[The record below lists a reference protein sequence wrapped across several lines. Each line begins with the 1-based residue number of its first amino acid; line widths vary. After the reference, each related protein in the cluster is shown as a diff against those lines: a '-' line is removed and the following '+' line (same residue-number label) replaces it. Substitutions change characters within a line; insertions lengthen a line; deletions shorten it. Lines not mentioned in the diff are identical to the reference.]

1 MGSLEPIKQSLA
13 RLATDEVRVNV
24 IHSALGGITETDV
37 SLAQASGAMICG
49 FNAVADQAARI
60 AADRADVDIRYYDVI
75 YHLIDDMKLA
85 LEGKLKPD
93 EVEEVIG
100 HVEIRAV
107 FRSSKFG
114 NIAGCYVQDGIVRRG
129 ANLRLSRD
137 GRVVYTGSIA
147 SLRREKD
154 DAKEVK
160 AGFECGLTLKDFND
174 IKEGDQ
180 LEIFAVKL
188 VKRTLE

>member
-1 MGSLEPIKQSLA
+1 
-13 RLATDEVRVNV
+13 
-24 IHSALGGITETDV
+24 
-37 SLAQASGAMICG
+37 MICG

-114 NIAGCYVQDGIVRRG
+114 NIAGCYVQDGVVRRG
-129 ANLRLSRD
+129 ADLRLSRD
-137 GRVVYTGSIA
+137 GRVVYTGTIA

-160 AGFECGLTLKDFND
+160 AGFECGLTLKDYND